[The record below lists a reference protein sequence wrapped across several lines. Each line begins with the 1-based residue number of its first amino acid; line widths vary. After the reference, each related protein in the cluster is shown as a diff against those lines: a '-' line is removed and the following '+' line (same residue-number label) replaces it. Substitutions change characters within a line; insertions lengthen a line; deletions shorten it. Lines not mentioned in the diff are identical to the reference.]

1 MAALESKEGGRGPLW
16 GRSPASQQR
25 RRDILLAAKKVFFA
39 EGYQLASIDQIAAA
53 AGTTKRTVYDHFG
66 SKETLFTEAIGFAA
80 DQFVTLLPAAADLPR
95 APQDGIRA
103 FIARL
108 RALVVS
114 PDIVR
119 FQRLVI
125 AEAERHPALGQVLHT
140 RAIAGGERVLVDY
153 LDACVAD
160 GRLAAQDTAV
170 AARTLIELAIGAMRL
185 RALMGLESAADA
197 LDDMALDAAVARVL
211 AR

>member
-1 MAALESKEGGRGPLW
+1 MTKLETKDEARGLW

-25 RRDILLAAKKVFFA
+25 RRDILLAGKKVFFA
-39 EGYQLASIDQIAAA
+39 HGYQLASVDQIAAA

-66 SKETLFTEAIGFAA
+66 AKETLFTEVIAFAA
-80 DQFVTLLPAAADLPR
+80 GQFVGLLPAAAELPR
-95 APQDGIRA
+95 APEDGIRA
-103 FIARL
+103 FIAKL

-125 AEAERHPALGQVLHT
+125 AEAERHPALGRALHDT
-140 RAIAGGERVLVDY
+140 AIAGGERVLADY
-153 LDACVAD
+153 LAACVAD
-160 GRLAAQDTAV
+160 KRLPPQDTAV
-170 AARTLIELAIGAMRL
+170 AARTLIELSIGAMRL

-197 LDDMALDAAVARVL
+197 RDEDALDQAIAQVL
-211 AR
+211 AG